1 MSGNKD
7 ELDAMLAGVL
17 NQREEWSDPEEDRLL
32 DTRVADARCEHSA
45 GGMCGKPVWMRIA
58 RRLLEQWSY
67 VGVLS
72 IELFDEGGKLR
83 VNELAPRVHN
93 SGHWSQDAGVTAQ
106 VSNHIRAST
115 DTRPGNTRPV
125 LYAGMVNLLG
135 REPGAALLQA
145 EDVNLH
151 WYTKS
156 VRSRRKVGHINVQA
170 KDRARLQQRLAELEA
185 ALYPEGEPL

>member
-1 MSGNKD
+1 MVATTLQALSGS
-7 ELDAMLAGVL
+7 LPGITLPRGRFPRAQSA
-17 NQREEWSDPEEDRLL
+17 P
-32 DTRVADARCEHSA
+32 A
-45 GGMCGKPVWMRIA
+45 GGQSANSSLASFEQLIA
-58 RRLLEQWSY
+58 DYKEAAAKSAERAADEIR
-67 VGVLS
+67 
-72 IELFDEGGKLR
+72 DNRAREGGALR

-93 SGHWSQDAGVTAQ
+93 SGHWSQDAGVTSQ
-106 VSNHIRAST
+106 FSNHIRAIT
-115 DTRPGNTRPV
+115 DTRPGNTQPA

-135 REPGAALLQA
+135 REPDAALLGA
-145 EDVNLH
+145 ADVNLH

>member
-1 MSGNKD
+1 MSG
-7 ELDAMLAGVL
+7 ETALYPLAE
-17 NQREEWSDPEEDRLL
+17 NRHREGILLTSEVPADNISEE
-32 DTRVADARCEHSA
+32 TQAQANH
-45 GGMCGKPVWMRIA
+45 IA
-58 RRLLEQWSY
+58 RTLLEQWSY
-67 VGVLS
+67 AGVLS
-72 IELFDEGGKLR
+72 IELFDEGGALR

-93 SGHWSQDAGVTAQ
+93 SGHWSQDAGVTSQ
-106 VSNHIRAST
+106 FSNHIRAIT
-115 DTRPGNTRPV
+115 DTRPGNTRPA

-135 REPGAALLQA
+135 REPDAALTQA

-170 KDRARLQQRLAELEA
+170 KDRGRLRQRLAELEA